1 MFHDLTDFIRPI
13 FESQGI
19 NVNWVK
25 EENFHVSIIFVGHD
39 IGIVKKQL
47 VKVSLNKLA
56 FTPFKIS
63 IEKIK
68 LGISSK
74 YRELVYLSI
83 DRGADEL
90 REELLRVVK
99 TASVKREQ
107 AFIPHITLGRVSK
120 ELTNEE
126 YRNLSSQI
134 DIFNKKN
141 KIDIE
146 FDAEKLL
153 FMESD
158 LTNYRIV

>member
-107 AFIPHITLGRVSK
+107 AFIPHITLGSVSK